1 MRLNLFKYSIF
12 LVGLLQAHVFFG
24 GNLDHISASEEGLRV
39 GPKFRELF
47 RECLPSRHFNRMPRI
62 KDYVL
67 PTMSTFP
74 EAQQVAMRHWWEDC
88 TAYKVQKSGHMR
100 LDEVEGAVA
109 LVLQSKNLES
119 LRDSDRLEFEKISDY
134 LSWLSERAYLIKPR
148 ISDITQ
154 QRMKKDE
161 DFLHNQCMRNFD
173 TTHNKASKMRNSTI
187 RDKIKELGAMV
198 QERAKLQRKFFEA
211 NRRNGKDAHPNDIN
225 CERKHAEAIQNLQC
239 EMSAYEKALKDK
251 EQRLSLEYQ
260 SSSNFYQ

>member
-1 MRLNLFKYSIF
+1 MHLNLFKYSVF

-24 GNLDHISASEEGLRV
+24 GDSDHIFVTEEGLRT
-39 GPKFRELF
+39 GCQFSKLF
-47 RECLPSRHFNRMPRI
+47 EDYVRPGHFNRMPI
-62 KDYVL
+62 YKDYVL

-74 EAQQVAMRHWWEDC
+74 EAVQTALTRFGNDC
-88 TAYKVQKSGHMR
+88 IAYKVQKSGHMR